1 MTNQVSTLPRH
12 SLASLFDPNSVLVIT
27 DQHLPVLDSLP
38 SPMENNTQF
47 ILAQDNKKINLK
59 YTLSRQQALAVM
71 LTQQSIKSACTSP
84 YNYQQ
89 DLDLV
94 VICLPP
100 DTIKDTLKVLE
111 KTKPN
116 CLLIL
121 RHSQS
126 PDNAYEFANYC
137 KQWGQENN
145 CLIVGPNSFGVQRPA
160 KGINFSLYPYSAP
173 SGRVALVT
181 QSTSI
186 MAAVLDWAAD
196 ISMGFSTL
204 LSVGVDSPIDVSE
217 VLDYLS
223 MDNRTDSIVLH
234 LEHPLSSRRFTSAM
248 HAAAS
253 VKPVV
258 VLKPGRH
265 PVDHDPVVQQKA
277 AISSSVLNALLRRVG
292 AVRVRYFVQL
302 FSALKVLVHSKR
314 PKGRRIA
321 IVANG
326 QISAKL
332 ALDAMGPSS
341 IVLPAVFNQ
350 NTVNILQQAIE
361 PAGNASNPVVTR
373 QPLKPSLLEQIMKAI
388 VHDENVDGVLV
399 LLAPDRYTDFEALT
413 SSLAEIINDSN
424 KPIISC
430 FMGDAKMRSLRK
442 KLDMVDAPAFRTPES
457 AVEGFA
463 LLADYH
469 YSQILAQQALPSEP
483 LSWPPRIE
491 QARALVQTS
500 LYTGRN
506 LLSAHEVNK
515 LFQCFYIPIE
525 HTKNIDET
533 TYQDLPA
540 LKISMRIDKRYGPF
554 IGFGASSTIGWV
566 DESYSAYELPP
577 LNRYLTRQLVQR
589 SSLWRLLL
597 EKKLSPMAIELIY
610 ESIERISDL
619 VCEIPNLESILID
632 PLYVNDKILQSTG
645 IEINIKDISLENN
658 NVSIVNNF
666 GYNHLAI
673 HPYPR
678 KLVQEKSFK
687 NGDVWQLRPI
697 RPEDAQALQ
706 DFIRGLSDHS
716 RYMRFVSMLR
726 ELTPKMLARY
736 TSIDYDRE
744 LALIATVTE
753 PNPQHRGYPKEVI
766 IGFAHYLRNPDGKGA
781 EYALAISDDWQRH
794 GLGASLM
801 RELIQAA
808 KQQGL
813 SYIDGVVLSNN
824 RPMLSLMSH
833 LGFINDPDPDDHSVR
848 RVWLNLK

>member
-1 MTNQVSTLPRH
+1 MTNQISTLPRH
-12 SLASLFDPNSVLVIT
+12 SLASLFDPESVLVIT
-27 DQHLPVLDSLP
+27 DQYLPVLDSLP
-38 SPMENNTQF
+38 NSMENSTQF
-47 ILAQDNKKINLK
+47 ILAQKNKKINLK
-59 YTLSRQQALAVM
+59 YTLSRQQALSVISE
-71 LTQQSIKSACTSP
+71 QQSIRAACTSS
-84 YNYQQ
+84 YNYKQN
-89 DLDLV
+89 LDLV

-100 DTIKDTLKVLE
+100 TAIKNTLQVLE
-111 KTKPN
+111 KAKPN

-126 PDNAYEFANYC
+126 PENAIELADYC
-137 KQWGQENN
+137 KQWGEENN

-186 MAAVLDWAAD
+186 MASILDWAED

-258 VLKPGRH
+258 VIKPGRH
-265 PVDHDPVVQQKA
+265 PVDHDPIVQQKA

-332 ALDAMGPSS
+332 ALDAMGPNS

-350 NTVNILQQAIE
+350 NTVNVLQQCIE
-361 PAGNASNPVVTR
+361 PAGNNTNPVVTR
-373 QPLKPSLLEQIMKAI
+373 QPLKPELLEQIMKAI

-399 LLAPDRYTDFEALT
+399 LLAPDRYTDFETLT
-413 SSLAEIINDSN
+413 SSLADIINDSK

-430 FMGDAKMRSLRK
+430 FMGDAKMRGLRK

-469 YSQILAQQALPSEP
+469 YSQVLAQQALPSEP

-491 QARALVQTS
+491 QAKSIVQNSTRN
-500 LYTGRN
+500 GRN
-506 LLSAHEVNK
+506 QLYLEEINELL
-515 LFQCFYIPIE
+515 QCFYIPIE
-525 HTKNIDET
+525 YTKNIDDT
-533 TYQDLPA
+533 AYKDLPA
-540 LKISMRIDKRYGPF
+540 LKISMHIDGRYGPF
-554 IGFGASSTIGWV
+554 ISFGPSRDIDWV

-589 SSLWRLLL
+589 STLWRMLL
-597 EKKLSPMAIELIY
+597 EKKLSPLAIELIY

-619 VCEIPNLESILID
+619 VCEIPNLESVLID
-632 PLYVNDKILQSTG
+632 PLYVSDKLLQATN
-645 IEINIKDISLENN
+645 IEINIKGINAESSN
-658 NVSIVNNF
+658 IGGNF

-687 NGDVWQLRPI
+687 NGGNWLLRPI

-706 DFIRGLSDHS
+706 DFIRNLSDES

-753 PNPQHRGYPKEVI
+753 PNPEHRGYPKEVI

-808 KQQGL
+808 KEQGL
-813 SYIDGVVLSNN
+813 SYIDGYVLSNN
-824 RPMLSLMSH
+824 RAMLSLMDY
-833 LGFINDPDPDDHSVR
+833 LGFINDPDPDDHTVR
-848 RVWLNLK
+848 RVWLSLKE